1 MDWLRNF
8 VESLGARRVGVT
20 VDEYLARHAA
30 LVARDRHR
38 LAEIQDGIRGIQ
50 EPGTRS
56 QEPASTEPLPVRAG
70 MLYLRAHR
78 RRRA

>member
-30 LVARDRHR
+30 PVARDRLR
-38 LAEIQDGIRGIQ
+38 LAESVAQ
-50 EPGTRS
+50 P
-56 QEPASTEPLPVRAG
+56 EPAAPEPLPVRAG